1 MFSVCELETRKS
13 SALRLQTWFPTSGR
27 LASVAGRKRP
37 QLQLRY
43 QTHGGLTP
51 AALVNLR
58 SCIEKI
64 VFPRQTFALHQE
76 RGA

>member
-1 MFSVCELETRKS
+1 MFSVCELETWKP
-13 SALRLQTWFPTSGR
+13 SALRLQTRFPTSGR

-51 AALVNLR
+51 AAA
-58 SCIEKI
+58 CIAKI
-64 VFPRQTFALHQE
+64 VVRRQTFALHQE